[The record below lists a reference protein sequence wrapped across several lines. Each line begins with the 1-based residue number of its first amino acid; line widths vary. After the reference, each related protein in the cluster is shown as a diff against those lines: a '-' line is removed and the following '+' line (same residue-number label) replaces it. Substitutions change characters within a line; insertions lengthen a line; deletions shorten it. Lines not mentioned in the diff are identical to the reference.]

1 MERRTRKRI
10 WESKGSRSR
19 EETREE
25 KVEPEITAA
34 RVGDGQRPGGAPVG
48 EGSLVGE
55 GTGRPETSY
64 WLPSRGIC
72 PQLIFFCPVTAK

>member
-1 MERRTRKRI
+1 M
-10 WESKGSRSR
+10 
-19 EETREE
+19 
-25 KVEPEITAA
+25 
-34 RVGDGQRPGGAPVG
+34 G